1 MLCRSLLM
9 YSKALHSDGMKNL
22 TGKAEHGCVEKD
34 GVDLLLLALE
44 MAVFT
49 CREQKM
55 YERR

>member
-1 MLCRSLLM
+1 M

-34 GVDLLLLALE
+34 DVDLLLLALE